1 MQGVTEIEICSSIYR
16 SFLCFI
22 DFVVALINFR
32 SQTGTLAN
40 ACFLALYACC
50 YLLVLVLAGWFDPGF
65 DGGGDWF
72 WFGDRFASLGIAVT
86 LNMQFLCLT
95 TIK

>member
-1 MQGVTEIEICSSIYR
+1 M
-16 SFLCFI
+16 
-22 DFVVALINFR
+22 
-32 SQTGTLAN
+32 AN

-72 WFGDRFASLGIAVT
+72 WFGDRFASLGIAIT
-86 LNMQFLCLT
+86 LNIQFSFLN
-95 TIK
+95 TIQMPLKLSDIRPDIRRFLDYLA